1 MHQAPHVA
9 PALLSVVSSPFL
21 TSSILSFALLSSS
34 SCWAFCM
41 HPDLSLSVHHH
52 LKSSGSSL
60 LHCRISRTFRR
71 CISNDISRRLRPVA
85 TYIIDSHYIV
95 IDSAAFLFVR
105 IYLYL
110 FLGVLVLI
118 YSPPLPLA
126 SSYSPTYLFQFH
138 TRSSPG
144 PMSVP
149 SQSPTPPSVPPRMPV
164 PFCFYLCSISLSPSR
179 CSYIVCPLVRCRR
192 VVLDRCKVA

>member
-95 IDSAAFLFVR
+95 IDSAAFSFVC
-105 IYLYL
+105 IYSYL

-118 YSPPLPLA
+118 YSP
-126 SSYSPTYLFQFH
+126 SP
-138 TRSSPG
+138 
-144 PMSVP
+144 
-149 SQSPTPPSVPPRMPV
+149 
-164 PFCFYLCSISLSPSR
+164 
-179 CSYIVCPLVRCRR
+179 
-192 VVLDRCKVA
+192 